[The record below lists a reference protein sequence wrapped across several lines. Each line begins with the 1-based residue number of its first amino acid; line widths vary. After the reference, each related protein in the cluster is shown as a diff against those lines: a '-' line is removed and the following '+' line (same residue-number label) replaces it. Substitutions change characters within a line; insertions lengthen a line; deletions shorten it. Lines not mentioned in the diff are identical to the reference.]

1 MSYIVTGGAGFI
13 GSNMVRKLN
22 EKGIDDV
29 IIIDN
34 YEETKMQN
42 LMGLQFI
49 DYIDYSDGLAS
60 VRRALENLGDIEG
73 VFHIGA
79 NADVL
84 EQNPKVMMV
93 MNYEFSKMYYN
104 FARQHQ
110 VSFVYASSSAV
121 YGNETHQTG
130 GLDHLL
136 PHNIYAWSKWLFDK
150 YTEAN
155 RDKQQGQKAIGFRFF
170 NVFGWGEFHKG
181 KNANI
186 VYRFYRM
193 MKEQGR
199 IDLFKDEIVRDHV
212 YADDVAEVLYD
223 AMMSGHFANGIYN
236 LGGNHPISHRQVAE
250 IVVETMMEAGIVETG
265 AVSDYIQLIDM
276 PEELR
281 QKFQFHTFA
290 EGQPRLISEKTAGNA
305 EKMKRYINQLIQNG
319 R

>member
-1 MSYIVTGGAGFI
+1 MSYIVTGGAGFV

-22 EKGIDDV
+22 ERGIDDV

-34 YEETKMQN
+34 YEEAKMQN
-42 LMGLQFI
+42 LMGLKFI

-60 VRRALENLGDIEG
+60 VSRVLENLDGIEG

-104 FARQHQ
+104 YAQRRHVPFI
-110 VSFVYASSSAV
+110 YASSSAV
-121 YGNETHQTG
+121 YGNEAHQTG

-155 RDKQQGQKAIGFRFF
+155 KDKLEGQKTVGFRFF

-193 MKEQGR
+193 MKEQNR
-199 IDLFKDEIVRDHV
+199 IDLFRDEIVRDHV

-223 AMMSGHFANGIYN
+223 AMMYDHFANGIYN

-250 IVVETMMEAGIVETG
+250 IVVETLMEAGVVEKNTPEH
-265 AVSDYIQLIDM
+265 YIQLIDM

-290 EGQPRLISEKTAGNA
+290 EGQPALISEVTKDNA
-305 EKMKRYINQLIQNG
+305 EKMKRYVNLLIQNG

>member
-22 EKGIDDV
+22 EKGIEDV
-29 IIIDN
+29 IVIDN
-34 YEETKMQN
+34 YEESKMQN
-42 LMGLQFI
+42 LMGLKFT
-49 DYIDYSDGLAS
+49 DYIDYSDGLAQ
-60 VRRALENLGDIEG
+60 VRASLEGLDGIEG

-93 MNYEFSKMYYN
+93 MNYEFSKLYYN
-104 FARQHQ
+104 YALKRQ
-110 VSFVYASSSAV
+110 VPFIYASSSAV

-130 GLDHLL
+130 GLDHLM

-155 RDKQQGQKAIGFRFF
+155 KNKLQGQKVVGFRFF

-193 MKEQGR
+193 MKEQGQ

-212 YADDVAEVLYD
+212 YAGDVAEVLYN
-223 AMMSGHFANGIYN
+223 AMMYDNFSNGIYN
-236 LGGNHPISHRQVAE
+236 LGGNHPIPHRQVAE
-250 IVVETMMEAGIVETG
+250 IVVETMMEAGIIKKDD
-265 AVSDYIQLIDM
+265 ASHYIRLIDM

-290 EGQPRLISEKTAGNA
+290 EGQPKLISELTEGNA
-305 EKMKRYINQLIQNG
+305 EKMKRYVNLLIQNG
-319 R
+319 K

>member
-22 EKGIDDV
+22 EKGIEDV
-29 IIIDN
+29 IVIDN
-34 YEETKMQN
+34 YEESKMQN
-42 LMGLQFI
+42 LMGLKFT
-49 DYIDYSDGLAS
+49 DYIDYSDGLAQ
-60 VRRALENLGDIEG
+60 VRASLEGLDGIEG

-93 MNYEFSKMYYN
+93 MNYEFSKQYYN
-104 FARQHQ
+104 YALKHRVPFI
-110 VSFVYASSSAV
+110 YASSSAV

-130 GLDHLL
+130 GLDHLM

-155 RDKQQGQKAIGFRFF
+155 KNKLQGQKVVGFRFF
-170 NVFGWGEFHKG
+170 NVFGWGESHKG

-193 MKEQGR
+193 MKEQGQ

-212 YADDVAEVLYD
+212 YAGDVAEVLYN
-223 AMMSGHFANGIYN
+223 AMMYDNFSNGIYN

-250 IVVETMMEAGIVETG
+250 IVVETMMEAGVVEKNDT
-265 AVSDYIQLIDM
+265 SHYIRLIDM
-276 PEELR
+276 PENLR

-290 EGQPRLISEKTAGNA
+290 EGQPKLISELTEGNA
-305 EKMKRYINQLIQNG
+305 EKMKRYVNLLIQNG
-319 R
+319 K